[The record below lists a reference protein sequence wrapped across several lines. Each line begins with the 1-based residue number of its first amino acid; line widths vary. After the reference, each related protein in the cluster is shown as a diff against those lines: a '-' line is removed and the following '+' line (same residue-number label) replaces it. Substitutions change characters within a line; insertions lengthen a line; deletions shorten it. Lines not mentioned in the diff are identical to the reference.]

1 MKPYLLMEPLTIE
14 LPAWRP
20 SAQTF
25 CLLWASLS
33 WSSEWESAGLLWTF
47 YNSFILCSTVFPNA
61 QILHYLRY
69 ILPPR
74 PHPFVSLSL
83 SSIYGI
89 GGYWLSLGEGGGRK
103 LATGRVYSPVYK
115 KLKYSYH
122 CFERNSLCPNN
133 IFQTSSVL
141 SCQQN
146 WL

>member
-14 LPAWRP
+14 LPAWRR

-47 YNSFILCSTVFPNA
+47 YNSFIFFVFYCFSKCSNTTLFKV
-61 QILHYLRY
+61 YS
-69 ILPPR
+69 PP
-74 PHPFVSLSL
+74 PFVSLSL